1 MMDLLT
7 AWRSN
12 ARTDT
17 GKVRSH
23 NEDAFLSLPERGLW
37 AVADGMG
44 GHQNGA
50 LASRLI
56 VEQLAELHGGSD
68 LDLRVRQL
76 RQALHA
82 INRRLSRE
90 LTLVSGEPEPVMGS
104 TVVALLAEDDR
115 AACVWA
121 GDSRCYLWRSGGL
134 YQISRDHSLF
144 QQLVEEQ
151 QLSPEQAAS
160 HPSAGA
166 LTRAVG
172 ASETL
177 VLDVVE
183 FNVYPG
189 DTLLL
194 CSDGLYQ
201 NMSGAD
207 LGRALSL
214 PSTQLALERLFELA
228 LDGPAR
234 DNISAVVIRR

>member
-1 MMDLLT
+1 MDLLT

-17 GKVRSH
+17 GKVRSR
-23 NEDAFLSLPERGLW
+23 NEDAFLALPERGLW

-56 VEQLAELHGGSD
+56 IEQLAELRGGSD
-68 LDLRVRQL
+68 LDARVRQL
-76 RQALHA
+76 RQALHVV
-82 INRRLSRE
+82 NRRLTRE
-90 LTLVSGEPEPVMGS
+90 LTLVSGQPDPVMGS

-134 YQISRDHSLF
+134 YQISRDHSLL
-144 QQLVEEQ
+144 QQLIVEQ

-160 HPSAGA
+160 HPSAHA

-201 NMSGAD
+201 YTSGAE
-207 LGRALSL
+207 LGEALNL
-214 PSTQLALERLFELA
+214 PSPQLALERLFNLA